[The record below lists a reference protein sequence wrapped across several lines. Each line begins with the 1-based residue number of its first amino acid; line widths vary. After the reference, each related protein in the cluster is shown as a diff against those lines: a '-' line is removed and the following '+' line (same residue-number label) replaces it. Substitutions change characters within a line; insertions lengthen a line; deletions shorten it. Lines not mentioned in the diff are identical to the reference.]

1 MDRETR
7 RCKLAY
13 DRLRAVRKLPDA
25 LGILSASDSGYTT
38 VAGSPISGSW
48 YCETVR
54 EFQTGD
60 QFLQVLIAEDGVNDI
75 RGMMNKCA
83 ALVIDA
89 RRYKV
94 SIITPPIGAPKCWLL
109 RANFIGDDTPTPV
122 EAGAALGLVGG
133 GRLGLIGGGSLGLIE

>member
-25 LGILSASDSGYTT
+25 LGVLSASDSGYTA

-83 ALVIDA
+83 AVVIDA

-109 RANFIGDDTPTPV
+109 RANFIGDDTP
-122 EAGAALGLVGG
+122 AAVTESSLGLIGG
-133 GRLGLIGGGSLGLIE
+133 GMLGLIGGGSLGVIE